1 MNIFYLHHD
10 TKICAQYH
18 NDKHCIKMILESA
31 QLLSTA
37 HRVIDGTQT
46 IELVNGRKRK
56 RWSLDNPALDSVLY
70 KATHVNHP
78 SSVWVR
84 QSSENYFYLATLLW
98 DLSDEYTYRYGK
110 IHKCMNTG
118 LIQML
123 FENLPKNIPSKQFT
137 EPTPAMPDECIIK
150 GDVIA
155 SYRNYY
161 KLKKQNIASW
171 SGKVHGREVPDWY

>member
-1 MNIFYLHHD
+1 MQHMNIFYLHHD

-84 QSSENYFYLATLLW
+84 QSSEN
-98 DLSDEYTYRYGK
+98 
-110 IHKCMNTG
+110 
-118 LIQML
+118 
-123 FENLPKNIPSKQFT
+123 
-137 EPTPAMPDECIIK
+137 
-150 GDVIA
+150 
-155 SYRNYY
+155 
-161 KLKKQNIASW
+161 
-171 SGKVHGREVPDWY
+171 